1 MSNEIN
7 TGLIKWS
14 LGRETPLYLLY
25 VCIYYE
31 LIIQLIQSFYSHLY
45 KTSLVLKSEKWINV

>member
-1 MSNEIN
+1 MSNKISI
-7 TGLIKWS
+7 LKLA